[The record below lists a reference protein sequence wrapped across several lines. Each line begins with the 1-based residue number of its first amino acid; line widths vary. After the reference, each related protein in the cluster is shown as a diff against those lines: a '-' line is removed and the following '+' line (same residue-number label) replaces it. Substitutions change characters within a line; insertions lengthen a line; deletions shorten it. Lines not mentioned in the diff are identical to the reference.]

1 MQSLPTQ
8 HWFDSLQ
15 LDPILCLAE
24 RAWQCVDKAL
34 KAGGFQ
40 FLDTRV
46 LKGRFFRDEPPVMQ
60 DLCVDMFHR
69 LVMHFLH
76 STPGR

>member
-1 MQSLPTQ
+1 MQFLSKQDWLP
-8 HWFDSLQ
+8 HM
-15 LDPILCLAE
+15 LCSAE
-24 RAWQCVDKAL
+24 RAWQCVEKAL
-34 KAGGFQ
+34 KAGVFQ
-40 FLDTRV
+40 YLDTRV

>member
-1 MQSLPTQ
+1 M
-8 HWFDSLQ
+8 
-15 LDPILCLAE
+15 E
-24 RAWQCVDKAL
+24 KAL
-34 KAGGFQ
+34 KAGVFRY
-40 FLDTRV
+40 LDTRV